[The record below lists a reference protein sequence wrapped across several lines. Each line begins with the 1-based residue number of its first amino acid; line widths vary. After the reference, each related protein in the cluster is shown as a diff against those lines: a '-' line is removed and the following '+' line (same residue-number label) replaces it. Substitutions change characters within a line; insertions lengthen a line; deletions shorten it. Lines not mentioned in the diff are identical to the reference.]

1 MARQYKY
8 GQTITSGAGVTG
20 ETSASGLA
28 IYVGQ
33 QGGTGDVGVV
43 LQDGTSLLLK
53 AVSPGITPIAIRGI
67 HGLTHGGGFATTA
80 KNLIVLS

>member
-1 MARQYKY
+1 MSRQYKH

-20 ETSASGLA
+20 ETSASGLG

-67 HGLTHGGGFATTA
+67 HGLTHGTHATTA
-80 KNLIVLS
+80 RNLIVLT